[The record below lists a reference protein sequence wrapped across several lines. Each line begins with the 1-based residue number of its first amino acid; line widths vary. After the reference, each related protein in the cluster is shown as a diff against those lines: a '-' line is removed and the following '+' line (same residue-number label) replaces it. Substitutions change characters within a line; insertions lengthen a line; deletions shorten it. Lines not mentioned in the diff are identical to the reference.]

1 MNIYS
6 SKPSQFS
13 KYKSKSKQNAISK
26 LYYIF
31 ENETLQLQNLI
42 VQIYISRNT
51 TMLWYT
57 FLACR
62 FTQMISCISYWRSK
76 WDS

>member
-13 KYKSKSKQNAISK
+13 KYKSNFKENAISK
-26 LYYIF
+26 LCYIF
-31 ENETLQLQNLI
+31 ENETLLLQNLI
-42 VQIYISRNT
+42 VQIYVSKNT
-51 TMLWYT
+51 AMLWYT
-57 FLACR
+57 FSACR